1 MSFFDRLSVFASAW
15 PIFLVLFLI
24 FFALATLGKEFFE
37 WCFSFSEKE
46 KARKQLFDLI
56 KNGGGNPEKFNHLA
70 KKAGIKFGDYYFK
83 EVKNLTI
90 KSGDIILWGVSGVT
104 KTQYEQQKESL
115 KAVFPKGCIVFP
127 VDSGEGL
134 LAILT
139 PDKNAFSEF
148 ESTIERDKFRKS
160 LFGTANK
167 SCQ

>member
-127 VDSGEGL
+127 VAFGEGL
-134 LAILT
+134 LAIIT
-139 PDKNAFSEF
+139 PENGINKNTFDGF
-148 ESTIERDKFRKS
+148 DRDKLAK
-160 LFGTANK
+160 AVI
-167 SCQ
+167 